1 MVNIKDKYNLTIEEN
16 IFLAKKILVNS
27 IYNSAKLEGINIT
40 FPETQTILNGV
51 NVPNV
56 RLDDITCILNL
67 RDAWKE
73 VLNNINVE
81 LNLEYI
87 CKINSFISR
96 NESLE
101 WGVLRTGQVGI
112 SGTNYIPNIPNEN
125 DVKENLNKILS
136 IENITLRAIKYMLY
150 GMRSQLFWDGNK
162 RTSMIIANK
171 IMIENGKGIIT
182 IKEENL
188 LEFNT
193 LLTNYYNTNNEEEII
208 NFIYNNCIF
217 GIDN

>member
-16 IFLAKKILVNS
+16 IFLAKKSLEIL

-112 SGTNYIPNIPNEN
+112 SGTNYIPDIPNEN

>member
-1 MVNIKDKYNLTIEEN
+1 M
-16 IFLAKKILVNS
+16 
-27 IYNSAKLEGINIT
+27 
-40 FPETQTILNGV
+40 
-51 NVPNV
+51 
-56 RLDDITCILNL
+56 
-67 RDAWKE
+67 
-73 VLNNINVE
+73 LNNINEE

-112 SGTNYIPNIPNEN
+112 SGTNYIPDIQNEN

-182 IKEENL
+182 IKEDNL
-188 LEFNT
+188 L
-193 LLTNYYNTNNEEEII
+193 
-208 NFIYNNCIF
+208 
-217 GIDN
+217 